1 MKKKKAG
8 FTLIEMI
15 IVLMMTVLVIGI
27 MSSIFSTGNRVF
39 SEVNVKSDLQIEGQS
54 VHEVLSKVTMQ
65 GEGIKEVKL
74 KNVNV
79 PIDFEKVEDT
89 LSKENIMNKWN
100 SIQEIVI
107 YVAETDVSNK
117 IVKNP
122 YTFKLINNEL
132 LMIKPGMS
140 SGRILSTNV
149 EDFKINPSNVGI
161 GFEINLKKKKGFVDK
176 EYPIKVDVTFRN
188 KGELE

>member
-15 IVLMMTVLVIGI
+15 IVLMLTVLVIGI
-27 MSSIFSTGNRVF
+27 MSSIFLTGNRVF

-65 GEGIKEVKL
+65 GEGIKEVKTTSET
-74 KNVNV
+74 
-79 PIDFEKVEDT
+79 IDFEKPEDV
-89 LSKENIMNKWN
+89 LKKENIMNKWN
-100 SIQEIVI
+100 SIKEIVI

-122 YTFKLINNEL
+122 YTFKLTENKEL

-149 EDFKINPSNVGI
+149 ENFKINPSNVGI

-176 EYPIKVDVTFRN
+176 EYPIKVDVAFRN